1 MEEYKTN
8 QHYNFSIG
16 LPVEYYDEH
25 VKNNRDNNDTALIT
39 LSRLFRSIVGAED
52 PYKEALEFANYL
64 IENGEDLL
72 PCIIQFYV
80 DKFKSL
86 PVKLQAHIID
96 NTPTKNNYFREDSGS
111 DKIAFFANTE
121 EYRAMSSC
129 VMSDDN
135 QDPQDTISN
144 NIKNKISPKA
154 FSETVSLSK
163 MAEKMVKRSQATP
176 VDQATYNTISQNS
189 HNNFRT
195 ITPTTN
201 HIDAAKLAKTDIES
215 DSRKKFDDC
224 YRLNREYIFKSN
236 PYDMNHRQDNTA
248 EYMMDAN
255 TDIVGKDK
263 TAVYTIAGNIPLSNT
278 LRVQDFY
285 AVMPLSRDESNKLS
299 KTDKE
304 EKSPI
309 AGESGT
315 DTSKLNEGAGK
326 DPIETYFKEKHDGKE
341 GRKNAKS
348 NN

>member
-25 VKNNRDNNDTALIT
+25 VKNGRDPNDTALIT
-39 LSRLFRSIVGAED
+39 LSILFRSIVGAED
-52 PYKEALEFANYL
+52 PYKEALKFANYL
-64 IENGEDLL
+64 IENGGNLL

-86 PVKLQAHIID
+86 PVKLQTYIID
-96 NTPTKNNYFREDSGS
+96 NTPTTNNYFRGDSGS

-121 EYRAMSSC
+121 EYRTISSC
-129 VMSDDN
+129 VMSNNN
-135 QDPQDTISN
+135 QEPQNTISN

-154 FSETVSLSK
+154 LSETISLSR

-176 VDQATYNTISQNS
+176 LDQNTYNRISQDS

-201 HIDAAKLAKTDIES
+201 HIDAAKEAKTDIES
-215 DSRKKFDDC
+215 DSYKKFDDC

-236 PYDMNHRQDNTA
+236 PYDKNHRQDNAA
-248 EYMMDAN
+248 EYMMDTN
-255 TDIVGKDK
+255 KDIVGKDK
-263 TAVYTIAGNIPLSNT
+263 TAVYTLAGNRPLGNIS
-278 LRVQDFY
+278 RVQDFY
-285 AVMPLSRDESNKLS
+285 AVMPPSREESNKLS

-309 AGESGT
+309 SGESGT
-315 DTSKLNEGAGK
+315 DTSKLNDAAGK
-326 DPIETYFKEKHDGKE
+326 DPIKTYDINKLKK
-341 GRKNAKS
+341 
-348 NN
+348 

>member
-25 VKNNRDNNDTALIT
+25 VKNNRDDNDTTLIT

-64 IENGEDLL
+64 IENGGNLL

-86 PVKLQAHIID
+86 PVKLQTHIID
-96 NTPTKNNYFREDSGS
+96 NTPSTNNYFREDSGS
-111 DKIAFFANTE
+111 DKIAFFANIE
-121 EYRAMSSC
+121 EYRTISSC
-129 VMSDDN
+129 VMSNSD
-135 QDPQDTISN
+135 QEPQNTISN

-154 FSETVSLSK
+154 FSETISLSR

-176 VDQATYNTISQNS
+176 IDQNTYTRISQDS
-189 HNNFRT
+189 HNNYRT

-201 HIDAAKLAKTDIES
+201 HIDAAKEARTDIES
-215 DSRKKFDDC
+215 DSYKKFDDC

-236 PYDMNHRQDNTA
+236 PYDISHRQDNIA
-248 EYMMDAN
+248 EFMMDTN
-255 TDIVGKDK
+255 KDIVGNDK
-263 TAVYTIAGNIPLSNT
+263 TAVYTLAGNRPLSNT

-285 AVMPLSRDESNKLS
+285 AVMPPSREESNKLS

-315 DTSKLNEGAGK
+315 DTSNLNDAAGK
-326 DPIETYFKEKHDGKE
+326 DPIKTYDTKKHDGKE
-341 GRKNAKS
+341 GREL
-348 NN
+348 